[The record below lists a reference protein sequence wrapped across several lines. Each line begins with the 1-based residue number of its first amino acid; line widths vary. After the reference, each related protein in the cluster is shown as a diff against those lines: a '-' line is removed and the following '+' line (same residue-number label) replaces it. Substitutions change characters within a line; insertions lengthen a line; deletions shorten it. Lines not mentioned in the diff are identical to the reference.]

1 MSQQSLHRKL
11 IIDRFGQRAEG
22 IARDEGGVIYV
33 PHALA
38 GETVIAEVDGER
50 GRLVEVVEAS
60 PDRVPAF
67 CSYYGTCGGCAIQVL
82 APAAYAT
89 WKRGLVAGALTHA
102 KLDVPLGDLI
112 DAHGAGRRRATFH
125 ARFTR
130 DAMGRLHREVG
141 FMQARA
147 HQIVDIESCPILDP
161 AMAGAIEAARSVAK
175 SLATLLKPLDM
186 VVTATNEGLDLD
198 FRGTGD
204 LDFRHQQ
211 ALIELAD
218 RIDLARISN
227 HGRVVIERRPPVIDM
242 GRAKVVVPP
251 GTFLQAT
258 AEGEA
263 TLARLV
269 TEAMGKATKVA
280 DLYAGVGTFT
290 HRLAEK
296 AEVHAV
302 ESDAPALKA
311 LERAAHNTPGLRTVT
326 TECRDLARRPLMGAE
341 LNRFEAVVCDP
352 PRAGAEEQMRALAA
366 STVQVVAS
374 VSCNAQTFA
383 RDAAILIAGGYA
395 CEGVTPVDQFRHSL
409 HVELVGTFRRA
420 KQKSAKRRN
429 LLG

>member
-1 MSQQSLHRKL
+1 
-11 IIDRFGQRAEG
+11 
-22 IARDEGGVIYV
+22 
-33 PHALA
+33 
-38 GETVIAEVDGER
+38 
-50 GRLVEVVEAS
+50 
-60 PDRVPAF
+60 
-67 CSYYGTCGGCAIQVL
+67 
-82 APAAYAT
+82 
-89 WKRGLVAGALTHA
+89 
-102 KLDVPLGDLI
+102 
-112 DAHGAGRRRATFH
+112 
-125 ARFTR
+125 
-130 DAMGRLHREVG
+130 
-141 FMQARA
+141 
-147 HQIVDIESCPILDP
+147 
-161 AMAGAIEAARSVAK
+161 
-175 SLATLLKPLDM
+175 
-186 VVTATNEGLDLD
+186 
-198 FRGTGD
+198 
-204 LDFRHQQ
+204 
-211 ALIELAD
+211 
-218 RIDLARISN
+218 
-227 HGRVVIERRPPVIDM
+227 
-242 GRAKVVVPP
+242 
-251 GTFLQAT
+251 
-258 AEGEA
+258 
-263 TLARLV
+263 
-269 TEAMGKATKVA
+269 MGKATKVA

-352 PRAGAEEQMRALAA
+352 PRAGAEEQMKALAA